1 MIQDRISQFKRDFS
15 SHTELRSQVNTTR
28 RIGFLGGNLVTNLR
42 SEQGGVSAR
51 VYEGGVY
58 GFSKSSIFSS
68 CFTLLC
74 ADLAVVARTRL
85 RST

>member
-15 SHTELRSQVNTTR
+15 SHTELRAQVNTTR

-58 GFSKSSIFSS
+58 GFSSAPIIRKTVFAQSSAASRKTPDF
-68 CFTLLC
+68 
-74 ADLAVVARTRL
+74 
-85 RST
+85 

>member
-58 GFSKSSIFSS
+58 GFSSS
-68 CFTLLC
+68 
-74 ADLAVVARTRL
+74 ADYTEDSIRAVLKAARKTPD
-85 RST
+85 S